1 MPRRHDHLFG
11 EVASFTSLI
20 GAARLAIKGKRKK
33 PGAARFMANLET
45 ECLALERAL
54 LSRSWRPSGFVA
66 FRIKDP
72 KPRLISAAPFRDR
85 VVHHALC
92 HVIQPIFERGFID
105 DTYANRKGKG
115 THRALARYERF
126 RDRYRH
132 VLRADIFRFFPAI
145 DHGVLKADLR
155 RRIACKGTLWL
166 ADRIIDGSN
175 RQEPVELY
183 FPGDDLF
190 TPFERRRG
198 LPIGNLT
205 SQLFHNIYLDP
216 LDHFVKEVLRAP
228 GYVRYVDDFALFDD
242 DDARLEEWRVRIAG
256 FLESRRMR
264 LHPEKTWITST
275 SDPAHFLG
283 YVTAPGK
290 RRLPEENVR
299 RMRNRLRS
307 LRDRWRARTVVRS
320 EVEASINAW
329 IGHADHADTDKLR
342 HAIFKGG
349 WFDPALKPD
358 RPQVRSGAS
367 RRLLE
372 QQT

>member
-132 VLRADIFRFFPAI
+132 VLRADIF
-145 DHGVLKADLR
+145 
-155 RRIACKGTLWL
+155 
-166 ADRIIDGSN
+166 
-175 RQEPVELY
+175 
-183 FPGDDLF
+183 
-190 TPFERRRG
+190 
-198 LPIGNLT
+198 
-205 SQLFHNIYLDP
+205 
-216 LDHFVKEVLRAP
+216 
-228 GYVRYVDDFALFDD
+228 
-242 DDARLEEWRVRIAG
+242 
-256 FLESRRMR
+256 
-264 LHPEKTWITST
+264 
-275 SDPAHFLG
+275 
-283 YVTAPGK
+283 
-290 RRLPEENVR
+290 
-299 RMRNRLRS
+299 
-307 LRDRWRARTVVRS
+307 
-320 EVEASINAW
+320 AS
-329 IGHADHADTDKLR
+329 
-342 HAIFKGG
+342 
-349 WFDPALKPD
+349 
-358 RPQVRSGAS
+358 S
-367 RRLLE
+367 RRLI
-372 QQT
+372 TAS